1 MSTKYTSEEIQK
13 MIQIT
18 KSNQR
23 YHFETD
29 WLSTYWHFSFD
40 HYYDSANVSFG
51 PLRVFNDDVVQ
62 PGGGFPMHPH
72 REMEIVTI
80 PLSGRLEHRDSEGNH
95 GILAPNEVQRMSA
108 GTGIT
113 HSEFNA
119 SKKDPVHFL
128 QVWVQPAVRGLKPSW
143 EQKSFSPEARRG
155 LLLPVATGEEKLLQP
170 GSGALRIHQDA
181 TFYQSTLPVGKK
193 LEHEL
198 GAGRRAYVFVTDGEL
213 TLNRQNLE
221 KGDVAKV
228 TEQARLAFAAGKS
241 SEFLLIDLP

>member
-1 MSTKYTSEEIQK
+1 MSRQYTSEETEK

-40 HYYDSANVSFG
+40 HYYDPANISFG

-62 PGGGFPMHPH
+62 PGGGFPMHSH

-80 PLSGRLEHRDSEGNH
+80 PLSGQLEHRDSEGNH
-95 GILAPNEVQRMSA
+95 GVIAPNEVQRMSA
-108 GTGIT
+108 GTGIS
-113 HSEFNA
+113 HSEFNP
-119 SKKDPVHFL
+119 SKEDPVHFL

-143 EQKSFSPEARRG
+143 EQKTFSPELRRG
-155 LLLPVATGEEKLLQP
+155 VLLPIATGQEELLKAKN
-170 GSGALRIHQDA
+170 GALRIHQDA
-181 TFYQSTLPVGKK
+181 TFYLSTLPAGKK

-213 TLNRQNLE
+213 TLNRQNLK

-228 TEQARLAFAAGKS
+228 TEQAHLAFEAGRP
-241 SEFLLIDLP
+241 SEFLLTDLP